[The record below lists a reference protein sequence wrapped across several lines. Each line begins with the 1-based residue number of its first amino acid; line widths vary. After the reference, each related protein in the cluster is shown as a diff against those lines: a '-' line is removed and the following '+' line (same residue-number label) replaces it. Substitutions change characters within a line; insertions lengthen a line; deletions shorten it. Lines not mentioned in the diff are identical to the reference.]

1 MTTPRLRSVLCRA
14 IFGLSCLIVSALLLS
29 AAIAHAQ
36 NGTASKKLKPK
47 PKPKHLYSLIVG
59 TVWGPDDRPVY
70 GVKVKIRRSQDKKSK
85 WELQSDHHGEFA
97 QRLPPGK
104 ADYIVWA
111 DLKDFKPM
119 DGKALHAVQEVPV
132 HIDNEERIDIG
143 LHLSK

>member
-14 IFGLSCLIVSALLLS
+14 ILCSSCVIVPALLLT

-36 NGTASKKLKPK
+36 NGMASKKLKPK
-47 PKPKHLYSLIVG
+47 HPYSLIVG

-97 QRLPPGK
+97 QRRPAGK
-104 ADYIVWA
+104 ADYVVWA
-111 DLKDFKPM
+111 DLKGFKPL
-119 DGKALHAVQEVPV
+119 DGKALRAVQEVPV